1 MAEIIFLATL
11 TLYVCAMK
19 EHYEE
24 IKRKNAEAENRRKA
38 A

>member
-24 IKRKNAEAENRRKA
+24 IKRKNAETEERRKA